1 MNGPTAALPDF
12 LGFSSVLTGFSVFQ
26 LQGTGQAASY
36 LSTVIQIVGE
46 ATVVDLL
53 QTFRQVREK
62 AGDDEAALDRLLRA
76 DILSDERLGPIARNV
91 IKLWYVGT
99 WYQLSCAW
107 RATFGE
113 AEKDLTFVVSAQA
126 YTEGLLWP
134 TIDANPSGAK
144 GPGYG
149 TWSAPPRIPHV

>member
-1 MNGPTAALPDF
+1 MNAATAELPDF

-53 QTFRQVREK
+53 QAFRRVREK

-76 DILSDERLGPIARNV
+76 DILSDDRLGPIARNV
-91 IKLWYVGT
+91 IKLWFVG
-99 WYQLSCAW
+99 YL
-107 RATFGE
+107 
-113 AEKDLTFVVSAQA
+113 VSAA
-126 YTEGLLWP
+126 AGVARD
-134 TIDANPSGAK
+134 I
-144 GPGYG
+144 
-149 TWSAPPRIPHV
+149 R